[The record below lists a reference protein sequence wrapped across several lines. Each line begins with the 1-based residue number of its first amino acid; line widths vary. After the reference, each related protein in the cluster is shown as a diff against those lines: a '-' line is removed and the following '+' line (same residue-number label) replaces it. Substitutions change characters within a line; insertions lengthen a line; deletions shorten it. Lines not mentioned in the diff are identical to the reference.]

1 VKSTGSSTLDILTF
15 WPFTFNVLRMY
26 ISSGCTPMAPNESG
40 TATAAWNPSRVERF
54 NPSADAEKSA
64 TLRPARACR
73 PSRGPAAAA
82 GKAVSNRA
90 IAVRMRLFIIVT
102 KKNFHLSQTFRVAGA
117 IPATERHGEV
127 YIVPNIGIFR
137 K

>member
-1 VKSTGSSTLDILTF
+1 
-15 WPFTFNVLRMY
+15 
-26 ISSGCTPMAPNESG
+26 MAPNESG

-127 YIVPNIGIFR
+127 YYSAKYRDFS
-137 K
+137 